1 MPVRIPAFSC
11 ALLGLCCSLLSGGS
25 YAQTPITAPETHCL
39 LLALDPTQRA
49 KQAPLVVEGEVM
61 ASRSFWD
68 QQHRRIYTAHQ
79 FRVFSALKGTAP
91 AQLTVLT
98 EGGTVDLA
106 RQDLTNTLALQP
118 GQQGV
123 LFLAPATFPGTESA
137 GTAWM
142 AYGSQQG
149 FIGYDLSDA
158 TAAEPFKEYGLVDE
172 DFYQTL
178 TAATGQARRV
188 VQPNPVLA
196 TAVARQLAPP
206 AQARGQAPIIT
217 SLSPTTV
224 SAGTGAVLTITG
236 TGFGA
241 TRGAGFVQ
249 FRNADNGGSSFVKP
263 RVTDYVSWTDTRI
276 QVRVPSL
283 SQTSGGSRSPAG
295 SGTVRVTSADQLL
308 TTSLATLTIPYA
320 ISNVLPASDS
330 TQVIRPSHLNQNG
343 RGGYGFRFEAEFAS
357 NARAGTAFR
366 NALATWRCQSGVNW
380 DVEAATRTERGAKQ
394 DSENSVGFDQGEE
407 LPVNV
412 LGRTTSYYQGCF
424 QPDGGIAFA
433 VQEIDMQFDG
443 GTNWQFGPA
452 SAITPQLDFETVAVH
467 ELGHAQQLAHVILPR
482 AVMHYAVARGQT
494 SRAISTDDITGGR
507 LVLRSRS
514 FVTPSCGPQPMLPA
528 PLTNLGATT
537 EAGGVALT
545 WTTQDECF
553 LQDFVVERSV
563 AFDTTAWQPLATVP
577 RSGNSYRYLDAQP
590 QSGLRY
596 YRLRLRRPNGALDTA
611 APLAAYGDAATASQ
625 PQLFPNPAGATG
637 LRLQYPATAAGRL
650 TVSVVDAIGRQH
662 SLLGIDYQP
671 GLNFLAIPTA
681 SLRPGWYVLRLRNP
695 EGKLTNL
702 PFLRKE

>member
-1 MPVRIPAFSC
+1 MRFRFS
-11 ALLGLCCSLLSGGS
+11 ASFFSLFLMMGAAS
-25 YAQTPITAPETHCL
+25 AQTPTAAPETHCL
-39 LLALDPTQRA
+39 LLALDPAQRA
-49 KQAPLVVEGEVM
+49 AQATLVVEGEVT
-61 ASRSFWD
+61 ASRSVWD
-68 QQHRRIYTAHQ
+68 SRHQRIYTAHQ

-91 AQLTVLT
+91 AVLTVLT
-98 EGGTVDLA
+98 EGGSVDLA

-123 LFLAPATFPGTESA
+123 LFLTPAAFPGTESVGA
-137 GTAWM
+137 AWV

-158 TAAEPFKEYGLVDE
+158 TAAEPFREYGLINE

-188 VQPNPVLA
+188 VQPNPALA
-196 TAVARQLAPP
+196 TAVARQLAAPP
-206 AQARGQAPIIT
+206 QARGQAPVIT
-217 SLSPTTV
+217 TLSPSTV
-224 SAGTGAVLTITG
+224 PAGTGAVLTISG
-236 TGFGA
+236 SGFGP
-241 TRGAGFVQ
+241 TRGGGFVE

-263 RVTDYVSWTDTRI
+263 RATDYVSWTDTRI
-276 QVRVPSL
+276 QVRVPST

-295 SGTVRVTSADQLL
+295 SGTVRVTSADQLFV
-308 TTSLATLTIPYA
+308 TSLSAVTIPYA
-320 ISNVLPASDS
+320 ISNVLPANDS
-330 TQVIRPSHLNQNG
+330 SQVIRPSHLNQNG
-343 RGGYGFRFEAEFAS
+343 RGGYAFRFEAGFAA
-357 NARAGTAFR
+357 NTRAVTAFR

-394 DSENSVGFDQGEE
+394 DSENSVGFDEGTE

-424 QPDGGIAFA
+424 QPDGTIAFA
-433 VQEIDMQFDG
+433 VQEIDMQFDS

-452 SAITPQLDFETVAVH
+452 SAVTPQLDFETVAVH

-494 SRAISTDDITGGR
+494 SRAISADDITGAR
-507 LVLRSRS
+507 LLLRSRS
-514 FVTPSCGPQPMLPA
+514 FVTPSCGPSPMLPA
-528 PLTNLGATT
+528 PLTSFAATT
-537 EAGGVALT
+537 GADGIAVT

-553 LQDFVVERSV
+553 LQNFVVERSL
-563 AFDTTAWQPLATVP
+563 AFDTTAWQTLATVP
-577 RSGNSYRYLDAQP
+577 RTGNAYRYLDAAP

-596 YRLRLRRPNGALDTA
+596 YRLRLRRPNGSLDAA
-611 APLAAYGDAATASQ
+611 APQAAYGNAATAGQ

-650 TVSVVDAIGRQH
+650 RVSIVDAIGRQH
-662 SLLGIDYQP
+662 SLLGLDYQS

-681 SLRPGWYVLRLRNP
+681 LLRPGWYVLRLRTS
-695 EGKLTNL
+695 EGQEVNL
-702 PFLRKE
+702 PFLRVE